1 MILDLIYGYSKP
13 LEKASYY
20 TKSKGRNEES
30 IGRVFKKL
38 ILVKSSYTWNN
49 YFEIT
54 FMFSVQSLLVGNGTS
69 VTCLRKSREP
79 ITALNVATHV
89 TPLMVRNFW
98 LWLFLDR
105 LLFLAAQREF
115 RLFRSRLF
123 VLRWRYD
130 SWEGFKIA
138 TRRCADAQS
147 TRWKGQVHK
156 FFDWSRTISVGM
168 SMWAAKFFVNMFY
181 IDA

>member
-20 TKSKGRNEES
+20 SKSKGRKEES

-38 ILVKSSYTWNN
+38 ILVKSSYTRNN

-54 FMFSVQSLLVGNGTS
+54 FMFSAQSLLVGNGTS

-79 ITALNVATHV
+79 ITALNVATYV

-98 LWLFLDR
+98 LW
-105 LLFLAAQREF
+105 
-115 RLFRSRLF
+115 F
-123 VLRWRYD
+123 VSIL
-130 SWEGFKIA
+130 
-138 TRRCADAQS
+138 
-147 TRWKGQVHK
+147 
-156 FFDWSRTISVGM
+156 
-168 SMWAAKFFVNMFY
+168 
-181 IDA
+181 